1 MFFDDELLRVPSCII
16 SIPTWPAHLTMHVGH
31 TRRTHDTFPLVMLLG
46 LPVTFSSVPIDT
58 QKLALRRL
66 VSFHIYPQLLLI
78 IRGHLTHL
86 GASLSLLDFWLTAS

>member
-1 MFFDDELLRVPSCII
+1 
-16 SIPTWPAHLTMHVGH
+16 MHVGH
-31 TRRTHDTFPLVMLLG
+31 TRRTHDSFPLVVLLG

-86 GASLSLLDFWLTAS
+86 GVSLAPRFLAHSIMTEADDTRCEVNQVIDGRRSLKLKNS